1 MSELRL
7 VQGSDVPETLRD
19 EGEVAVYTYRVNTPI
34 FILTAVVSGAILTLA
49 GVMWWNSQLAGAGW
63 IAGFSVLVSM
73 GVGLGILALYWYSY
87 TQTHFVAFSD
97 EKVFVGGRDKMWC
110 IGWSLLDRESLGF
123 EEMSVGSTGGSLDLQ
138 VGGEEIPL
146 RLYNTFVHLE
156 DIQGFMFRIL
166 KHLKGE
172 DIEVADIEEAA
183 GEGDLADAL
192 GEEGDELS
200 EEP

>member
-7 VQGSDVPETLRD
+7 VQGSDVPETLKD

-63 IAGFSVLVSM
+63 LGGFSVLVSM
-73 GVGLGILALYWYSY
+73 GVGLGLLALYWYSY

-97 EKVFVGGRDKMWC
+97 DKVFVGGRDKMWC
-110 IGWSLLDRESLGF
+110 IDWSLLDRESLGF

-172 DIEVADIEEAA
+172 DIEVADIEQAAEEADVA
-183 GEGDLADAL
+183 EVLR
-192 GEEGDELS
+192 EENDELS
-200 EEP
+200 GEP